1 MNSLKKILNL
11 SNGEK
16 LAVVTFF
23 QNLYLYNHVGAL
35 YQQSKGLSLLQI
47 NSIWSIVVGTIFLAE
62 VPTGVIADKFGRK
75 KSVVIA
81 LFLQFLGEIFY
92 LFARNYFSFVF
103 IAILAGVGYSFLSG
117 ANEALVY
124 DSLPSDDKE
133 KRMKKAMG
141 LIGASYHLA
150 FFIAPLLG
158 GLIISELV
166 LNKFLLGIGLTASSV
181 LVAFLISLSLKEPV
195 SQYKHQEESPL
206 TILKNGIN
214 QIVKNR
220 KVQWIAA
227 IAVLTTAF
235 PNTLLNL
242 YQPYF
247 VKFGLNTSLP
257 IGIALSLGGLTAF
270 LIQKNIYAIEEK
282 LGRYGLFAIS
292 VIPGIFYL
300 LFASVT
306 KILYLFP
313 IFIFTYAFAEA
324 KNPLIS
330 SYQNVQIDS
339 KNRATTISLINML
352 IQFYVAIMGL
362 VFGRIADYS
371 IPTAF
376 VTIGMLVILATILLR
391 VDKITVHL
399 KKQFVEPLGSS
410 SPSGMSPRDEGLRRR
425 VK

>member
-1 MNSLKKILNL
+1 MNLLKRLSNL

-16 LAVVTFF
+16 LAIVTFF

-35 YQQSKGLSLLQI
+35 YQQSRGLSLLQI
-47 NSIWSIVVGTIFLAE
+47 NSIWSVIVGTIFLAE
-62 VPTGVIADKFGRK
+62 VPTGVIADKIGRK

-81 LFLQFLGEIFY
+81 LFLQFLGEFFY
-92 LFARNYFSFVF
+92 LFANNYFSFVL

-124 DSLPSDDKE
+124 DSLLKDDRE

-141 LIGASYHLA
+141 LIGASYQLT

-158 GLIISELV
+158 GVIISKLV
-166 LNKFLLGIGLTASSV
+166 LDKFLLGIGITATSI
-181 LVAFLISLSLKEPV
+181 LIAFLISLTLEEPE
-195 SQYKHQEESPL
+195 SEYKHQEVSPF

-214 QIVKNR
+214 QILQNR
-220 KVQWIAA
+220 KIQWIAA
-227 IAVLTTAF
+227 IAILTTAF

-247 VKFGLNTSLP
+247 VKFGINTSLP
-257 IGIALSLGGLTAF
+257 IGIALSLGGLAAF

-282 LGRYGLFAIS
+282 LGRYGLFAITI
-292 VIPGIFYL
+292 IPGIFYL
-300 LFASVT
+300 FFATVT
-306 KILYLFP
+306 NILYLFP
-313 IFIFTYAFAEA
+313 IFIFTFAFAEA

-330 SYQNVQIDS
+330 SYQNEQIDS

-362 VFGRIADYS
+362 VFGRIADNS

-376 VTIGMLVILATILLR
+376 LTIGVIVIMATLLLR

-399 KKQFVEPLGSS
+399 KNETN
-410 SPSGMSPRDEGLRRR
+410 
-425 VK
+425 

>member
-1 MNSLKKILNL
+1 MNLFKRLSNL
-11 SNGEK
+11 GNGEK
-16 LAVVTFF
+16 LAIVTFF

-35 YQQSKGLSLLQI
+35 YQQSRGLSLLQI
-47 NSIWSIVVGTIFLAE
+47 NSIWSIIVGTIFLAE
-62 VPTGVIADKFGRK
+62 VPTGVIADKIGRK

-81 LFLQFLGEIFY
+81 LFLQFLGEFFY
-92 LFARNYFSFVF
+92 LFANNYFSFVL
-103 IAILAGVGYSFLSG
+103 IAILAGIGYSFLSG

-124 DSLPSDDKE
+124 DSLPKDDRE

-141 LIGASYHLA
+141 LIGASYQLA
-150 FFIAPLLG
+150 FFIAPLIG
-158 GLIISELV
+158 GIVISQLV

-181 LVAFLISLSLKEPV
+181 FIAFLISLTLKEPE
-195 SQYKHQEESPL
+195 SGYKHQEESPL

-214 QIVKNR
+214 QVVKSR
-220 KVQWIAA
+220 KIQLIAA
-227 IAVLTTAF
+227 IAILTTAF

-247 VKFGLNTSLP
+247 VKFGINTSLP

-282 LGRYGLFAIS
+282 LGRYGLFTIT

-300 LFASVT
+300 FFAT
-306 KILYLFP
+306 ITNILYLFP

-330 SYQNVQIDS
+330 SYQNEQIDS

-362 VFGRIADYS
+362 VFGLIADNS
-371 IPTAF
+371 IPAAF
-376 VTIGMLVILATILLR
+376 TTIGIIVILATLLLR

-399 KKQFVEPLGSS
+399 KNNS
-410 SPSGMSPRDEGLRRR
+410 
-425 VK
+425 

>member
-1 MNSLKKILNL
+1 MNLLKRLSNL
-11 SNGEK
+11 SNVEK

-23 QNLYLYNHVGAL
+23 QNLYLYSHVGAL
-35 YQQSKGLSLLQI
+35 YQQSRGLSLLQI
-47 NSIWSIVVGTIFLAE
+47 NSIWSIIVATIFLAE
-62 VPTGVIADKFGRK
+62 VPTGVIADKIGRK

-81 LFLQFLGEIFY
+81 LFLQFLGEFFY
-92 LFARNYFSFVF
+92 LFANNYFSFVL
-103 IAILAGVGYSFLSG
+103 IAILAGIGYSFLSG

-124 DSLPSDDKE
+124 DSLPKIDRE
-133 KRMKKAMG
+133 NLMKKAMG
-141 LIGASYHLA
+141 LIGGSYQLA

-166 LNKFLLGIGLTASSV
+166 TNKFLLGIGLRATSV
-181 LVAFLISLSLKEPV
+181 FLAFLISLTLKEPEGE
-195 SQYKHQEESPL
+195 YKHKEESPL
-206 TILKNGIN
+206 TILKNGIY
-214 QIVKNR
+214 QITRNK

-270 LIQKNIYAIEEK
+270 FIQKNIYLIEKK
-282 LGRYGLFAIS
+282 LGRYGLFAIT
-292 VIPGIFYL
+292 IFPGLFYL
-300 LFASVT
+300 LFAVVT
-306 KILYLFP
+306 NILYLFP

-330 SYQNVQIDS
+330 SYQNEQIDS

-362 VFGRIADYS
+362 ILGWIANYS
-371 IPTAF
+371 ILTTFA
-376 VTIGMLVILATILLR
+376 TIGIIVILATILLR
-391 VDKITVHL
+391 VDKITLHL
-399 KKQFVEPLGSS
+399 KNEP
-410 SPSGMSPRDEGLRRR
+410 
-425 VK
+425 K